1 MDHFVSS
8 TGYYR
13 FEGCGP
19 TVKPALKMVAGK
31 TYKFDQTHVSNWMH
45 PLGFAY
51 YPDGA
56 HEDVDELELEVE
68 PPSGGSAGCA
78 ATSTCDSPKYYG
90 GKDGESYLGG
100 TADTV
105 LTGAT
110 HGYFAGVTDGGFGLD
125 TYEPQFK
132 FPLAIWQENKYNV
145 RVTINDTG
153 TKLFFYFCHIHN
165 KMSGKIH
172 VVDNAAND
180 NPTRNWVSSSFF
192 YAPVALG
199 DEDKKC
205 GFTAAEPY
213 GDDFGP
219 SGFGVLETKGC
230 KSSICGQTS
239 PYKEC
244 LEAINC
250 AMNYNMRVTHAA
262 ATPIVTFMRQMIP
275 HHQVRG
281 LTHMHIHTQSHCNDC
296 QPIIRACSLSLTRG
310 LMCG

>member
-1 MDHFVSS
+1 MIDHFVSS

-13 FEGCGP
+13 FKGCGP
-19 TVKPALKMVAGK
+19 TVKPAIKMVAGK

-132 FPLAIWQENKYNV
+132 FPLATWQKNKYNV
-145 RVTINDTG
+145 HVKVTDTG
-153 TKLFFYFCHIHN
+153 TAEFFYFCHIHSY
-165 KMSGKIH
+165 MSGKII
-172 VVDNAAND
+172 VTNADGTARTKSPSVTAN
-180 NPTRNWVSSSFF
+180 F
-192 YAPVALG
+192 YPPVTLS
-199 DEDKKC
+199 DKDKKC
-205 GFTAAEPY
+205 GYTPAPNY
-213 GDDFGP
+213 GDKHGP
-219 SGFGVLETKGC
+219 GKWTCTEKEAV
-230 KSSICGQTS
+230 CGTEDTFH
-239 PYKEC
+239 EC
-244 LEAINC
+244 LEDVDC
-250 AMNYNMRVTHAA
+250 AMTVNMRVSH
-262 ATPIVTFMRQMIP
+262 TPNDNMIVTFMRQMIP
-275 HHQVRG
+275 HHQVLHARV
-281 LTHMHIHTQSHCNDC
+281 
-296 QPIIRACSLSLTRG
+296 
-310 LMCG
+310 